1 MNNALDND
9 ALKQLSDRLGGIAYG
24 GDYNPEQW
32 PREVWE
38 EDVRLMREA
47 GVNLVTVGVFSW
59 AFLEPRP
66 GTYEFGLLDEVMD
79 LLHANGIAVDLATA
93 TASPPPWFSVRHPDA
108 LPVTSDGVRLTHGS
122 RQTFCP
128 SSPAYAEAA
137 GRLAERIVERY
148 RDHPALV
155 LWHLHNEWGNHNAH
169 CFCDT
174 SAEAFRDWLR
184 QRYGGLDG
192 LNEAWGTAFWSQRY
206 GDWAEVMP
214 PRATAAVANPTQRLD
229 HWRFSSDALL
239 ALHRRE
245 AEIVRRLSPG
255 VPLTTNLLV
264 TLEKKVDG
272 FSLAEACDFVS
283 VDQYLTAADPEAHIG
298 LSLDADLARGMGGGA
313 PWLLMEHSTS
323 AVNWQPRNVA
333 KTPGQMRR
341 NSLAHVARGAD
352 GVLYF
357 QWRQSRAGAEKW
369 HSAMLPHGGT
379 DTRTWR
385 EVTALG
391 RDLKALA
398 EVRGTRVVSDV
409 ALLFDWNAWWALEMD
424 ATPSQDLRYLDLVRA
439 WYEALW
445 SLGVTCDLVHPGSDL
460 SGHRLVLV
468 PSLCLTSD
476 AHAAALNGF
485 VEDGGHAAVGFFS
498 GVVDEHD
505 HVRLGGHPGAYRDM
519 LGIRVDE
526 FFPLREAETVR
537 LSDGSGATLWTELV
551 EPRGAETVLSFAA
564 DPSSGGPVAGHPA
577 VTRHGHGDGVSWY
590 VATRPDAEALRTL
603 LARVCREAGVT
614 AAAEVP
620 AGVEAVRRR
629 GTDAT
634 YLFLINHSPLDV
646 SVPAAGTDLL
656 SGATADGGIVVR
668 GGDVA
673 VIRERGSRPA
683 GG

>member
-1 MNNALDND
+1 MNDNALE
-9 ALKQLSDRLGGIAYG
+9 QLSDRLGGIAYG

-59 AFLEPRP
+59 AFLEPSP

-93 TASPPPWFSVRHPDA
+93 TASPPPWFSLRHPEA
-108 LPVTSDGVRLTHGS
+108 LPVTAEGVRLSHGS

-137 GRLAERIVERY
+137 GRLTERIVERY

-169 CFCDT
+169 CFCDI

-214 PRATAAVANPTQRLD
+214 PRATAAVANPTQQLD

-239 ALHRRE
+239 GLHRRE

-272 FSLAEACDFVS
+272 FAFAGECDFVS

-379 DTRTWR
+379 DTKTWR

-398 EVRGTRVVSDV
+398 EVRGARVVSDV

-424 ATPSQDLRYLDLVRA
+424 ATPSRDLRYLDLVRA

-460 SGHRLVLV
+460 SGYRLVLV
-468 PSLCLTSD
+468 PSLSLTSD
-476 AHAAALNGF
+476 ADAAALNGF
-485 VEDGGHAAVGFFS
+485 VADGGHAAVGFFS

-526 FFPLREAETVR
+526 FFPLRESETVR
-537 LSDGSGATLWTELV
+537 LSDGSQASLWTELV

-564 DPSSGGPVAGHPA
+564 DPSHGGPVPGRPA

-590 VATRPDAEALRTL
+590 VATRPEADALRGL

-629 GTDAT
+629 GPDAT
-634 YLFLINHSPLDV
+634 YLFLINHSPRDV

-656 SGATADGGIVVR
+656 SGATADGGVVVR
-668 GGDVA
+668 AGDVA
-673 VIRERGSRPA
+673 VIREHGAPPA
-683 GG
+683 GR

>member
-1 MNNALDND
+1 MSGD
-9 ALKQLSDRLGGIAYG
+9 ALRRLSGRLGGIAYG

-32 PREVWE
+32 PREVWD

-47 GVNLVTVGVFSW
+47 GVNLVTVNVFSW

-66 GTYEFGLLDEVMD
+66 GEYEFGLLDEIMD
-79 LLHANGIAVDLATA
+79 LLHAGGIAVDLATA
-93 TASPPPWFSVRHPDA
+93 TASPPPWFSLRYPEA
-108 LPVTSDGVRLTHGS
+108 LPVTADGTRLRHGS

-137 GRLAERIVERY
+137 GRLVERLAERY
-148 RDHPALV
+148 GDHPALA
-155 LWHLHNEWGNHNAH
+155 LWHVHNEWGNHNAH

-174 SAEAFRDWLR
+174 SAQAFRDWLR
-184 QRYGGLDG
+184 ARYGDLDG

-206 GDWAEVMP
+206 GDWAEVLP

-245 AEIVRRLSPG
+245 AAILRRLSPG

-272 FSLAEACDFVS
+272 FSFARECDFVS

-298 LSLDADLARGMGGGA
+298 LSLDADLARGLGGGA

-352 GVLYF
+352 GVLFF
-357 QWRQSRAGAEKW
+357 QWRQSKAGAEKW

-379 DTRTWR
+379 DTKTWR
-385 EVTALG
+385 EVTGLG
-391 RDLKALA
+391 RDLAALA
-398 EVRGTRVVSDV
+398 EVRGSRVAADV

-424 ATPSQDLRYLDLVRA
+424 ATPSRDVRYLDLVRG

-445 SLGVTCDLVHPGSDL
+445 SLGITCDLVHPGSDL
-460 SGHRLVLV
+460 SGRRLVLV
-468 PSLCLTSD
+468 PPGLCLTTD
-476 AHAAALNGF
+476 ADAASLAAF
-485 VEDGGHAAVGFFS
+485 VRDGGHAAVGFFS
-498 GVVDEHD
+498 GVADEND
-505 HVRLGGHPGAYRDM
+505 QVRLGGYPGAYREL
-519 LGIRVDE
+519 LGVRTDE

-537 LSDGSGATLWTELV
+537 LSDGSPATVWTERV

-564 DPSSGGPVAGHPA
+564 DPASGGPVAGHPA
-577 VTRHGHGDGVSWY
+577 VTRHAFGEGTAWY
-590 VATRPDAEALRTL
+590 VATRPDADGLRRL
-603 LARVCREAGVT
+603 LGRVCRVAGVA

-620 AGVEAVRRR
+620 AGVEAVRRH
-629 GTDAT
+629 GPEAT
-634 YLFLINHSPLDV
+634 YLFLINHTARDA
-646 SVPAAGTDLL
+646 SVPASGVDLL
-656 SGATADGGIVVR
+656 SGAAVDGRAAVPA
-668 GGDVA
+668 GDVM
-673 VIRERGSRPA
+673 VIREHRPGGSTAA
-683 GG
+683 G

>member
-1 MNNALDND
+1 MNNALH
-9 ALKQLSDRLGGIAYG
+9 QLTERLGGIAYG

-32 PREVWE
+32 PREVWD
-38 EDVRLMREA
+38 EDMRLMRQA

-59 AFLEPRP
+59 ALLEPRP
-66 GTYEFGLLDEVMD
+66 GQYTFGLLDEVMD
-79 LLHANGIAVDLATA
+79 LLHANGIAVDLATG
-93 TASPPPWFSVRHPDA
+93 TASPPPWFSLEHPRS
-108 LPVTSDGVRLTHGS
+108 LPVDRDGVRRWHGS

-128 SSPAYAEAA
+128 SSPDYAEAA
-137 GRLAERIVERY
+137 GRLVERVVDRY

-174 SAEAFRDWLR
+174 SAAAFRGWLR
-184 QRYGGLDG
+184 ERYGDLGG
-192 LNEAWGTAFWSQRY
+192 LNDAWGTAFWSQRY
-206 GDWAEVMP
+206 GDWEEVMP
-214 PRATAAVANPTQRLD
+214 PRATTAVANPTQQLD
-229 HWRFSSDALL
+229 FWRFSSDALL

-272 FSLAEACDFVS
+272 FSFASECDLVS
-283 VDQYLTAADPEAHIG
+283 VDQYLTAADPEAHVG

-341 NSLAHVARGAD
+341 NSLAHLARGAN
-352 GVLYF
+352 GILYF
-357 QWRQSRAGAEKW
+357 QWRQSKAGAEKW

-379 DTRTWR
+379 DTKTWR

-391 RDLKALA
+391 RDLRALA
-398 EVRGTRVVSDV
+398 EVRGSRVESDV

-424 ATPSQDLRYLDLVRA
+424 ATPSVDLRYLDLVRG
-439 WYEALW
+439 WYQALW

-460 SGHRLVLV
+460 SGYRLVLV
-468 PSLCLTSD
+468 PSLPLTSD
-476 AHAAALNGF
+476 GDATSLTDFVAA
-485 VEDGGHAAVGFFS
+485 GGHAAVGFFS
-498 GVVDEHD
+498 GVVDEND
-505 HVRLGGHPGAYRDM
+505 QVRLGGHPGAYREL

-526 FFPLREAETVR
+526 FFPLREAESVR
-537 LSDGSGATLWTELV
+537 LSDGSPAALWTELV
-551 EPRGAETVLSFAA
+551 GLRGAEAFLSFHR
-564 DPSSGGPVAGHPA
+564 DPSLGGPVAGHPA
-577 VTRHGHGDGVSWY
+577 ITRHRFGDGVSWY
-590 VATRPDAEALRTL
+590 VATRPDGGALRAL
-603 LARVCREAGVT
+603 LARVCREAGVR

-629 GTDAT
+629 GPDSG
-634 YLFLINHSPLDV
+634 YLFLINHTDTDV
-646 SVPAAGTDLL
+646 SVPADGVDLL
-656 SGATADGGIVVR
+656 SGTPISGTAMVRAGGAVVVR
-668 GGDVA
+668 EPGD
-673 VIRERGSRPA
+673 RPPTR
-683 GG
+683 